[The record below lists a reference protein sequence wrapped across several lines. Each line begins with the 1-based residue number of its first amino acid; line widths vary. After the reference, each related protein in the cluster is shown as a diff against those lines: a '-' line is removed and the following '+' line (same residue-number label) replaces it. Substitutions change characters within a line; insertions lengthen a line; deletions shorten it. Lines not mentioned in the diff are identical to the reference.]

1 MTAVGFEPTRI
12 APPELESGA
21 LDHSAKLSWEST
33 ASTNAVQRVQTAR
46 PLRAPGLPGEQLGK
60 KTFRG
65 QRQLEKKDILIRK
78 KGTTRKKDILTRKK
92 KDLLI

>member
-33 ASTNAVQRVQTAR
+33 ASTNAVQQVQTAR
-46 PLRAPGLPGEQLGK
+46 PLRAPGLPGVQPGK

-92 KDLLI
+92 KTF